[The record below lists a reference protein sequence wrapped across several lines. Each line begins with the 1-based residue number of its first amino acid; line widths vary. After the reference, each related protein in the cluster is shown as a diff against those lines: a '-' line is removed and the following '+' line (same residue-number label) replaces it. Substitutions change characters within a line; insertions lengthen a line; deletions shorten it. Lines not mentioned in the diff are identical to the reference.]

1 MLKIRNSKTLLV
13 TMVLSLTIPVLTS
26 YKASAATFTVASS
39 DSLYTISKTFNT
51 STKNLIDDNSLKSTT
66 IRPGQK
72 LWVSC
77 KTYTVHKGD
86 SLFLIAKKYGMPLS
100 KLISANNIS
109 ANYIVA
115 GQKINIP
122 VGFVAPVVTPIAT
135 SPKPVKTAIV
145 NHTTQ
150 DVDLLARLI
159 TAEASGQ
166 PYQAKVAVAA
176 VVLNRTTSGTFKNTI
191 KGVIYETIKGYHQ
204 FTPVTNGLIN
214 KPADA
219 DALRA
224 ANAALSGQ
232 DPTKGALFYFD
243 NTITNKWLLAKP
255 VSITIDKLIFA
266 Y

>member
-1 MLKIRNSKTLLV
+1 MLKNRNSKTLIF
-13 TMVLSLTIPVLTS
+13 TMVLTLTIPVLAS
-26 YKASAATFTVASS
+26 YKASAATYTVAAS
-39 DSLYTISKTFNT
+39 DSLYKISKTFNT
-51 STKNLIDDNSLKSTT
+51 TTKNLIDDNSLKCTT
-66 IRPGQK
+66 IMPGQV
-72 LWVSC
+72 LYVSS
-77 KTYTVHKGD
+77 KTYIVHKGD
-86 SLFLIAKKYGMPLS
+86 SLFLIAKKYGIPLL
-100 KLISANNIS
+100 KLISANTMS
-109 ANYIVA
+109 TSYIVP

-122 VGFVAPVVTPIAT
+122 VGYVTPVFTPSAT
-135 SPKPVKTAIV
+135 APKQVKASV
-145 NHTTQ
+145 SHNAQ

-219 DALRA
+219 DAVKA

-243 NTITNKWLLAKP
+243 NTVTNKWLLAKP
-255 VSITIDKLIFA
+255 VSIIIDKLIFA